1 MKTKYEFLSV
11 KFNVYTVKMFIFMI
25 VRGKIFSENVPRLQS
40 ALQHKVGIFEPEFAV
55 AEPTISP
62 QIILTP
68 INAAEVI

>member
-1 MKTKYEFLSV
+1 
-11 KFNVYTVKMFIFMI
+11 MFIFMI
-25 VRGKIFSENVPRLQS
+25 VRGKIFSDNVPRLQS